1 MGDTHMRLNACRIW
15 ETVRLVEGR
24 EAQFA
29 DRFFKSLSNER
40 PSLFRKV
47 ANWSKEDRHDLL
59 VTYLNALLRPMAT
72 PGTLVLTVKAMRR
85 MADEAGM
92 GDEDMDALHRALE
105 GAVGETVGHLM
116 DTEHK
121 QAWSEGLQIIM
132 DLLNAEQMA
141 LPLAS

>member
-1 MGDTHMRLNACRIW
+1 MRLNACRIW
-15 ETVRLVEGR
+15 ETVRMVEGR
-24 EAQFA
+24 EALFA
-29 DRFFKSLSNER
+29 ERFFKHLSAER
-40 PSLFRKV
+40 PSMFRKIG
-47 ANWSKEDRHDLL
+47 AWTKEDRHDLL

-85 MADEAGM
+85 MADEAGL
-92 GDEDMDALHRALE
+92 GDEDMGALHHALE
-105 GAVGETVGHLM
+105 AAVSETVGHLM

-121 QAWSEGLQIIM
+121 QAWGEGLQIIM